1 MTISSSFNNWG
12 LFSKGKRGLPGERI
26 SERGPSQE
34 LVEIFAGMPLVTK
47 QAKPAKLHVASHD
60 YIRRKLEPFHTIC
73 FLAIAAQW
81 DFNSGRY

>member
-1 MTISSSFNNWG
+1 MGQPEVYQTSQSLVVLTIGG

-47 QAKPAKLHVASHD
+47 
-60 YIRRKLEPFHTIC
+60 
-73 FLAIAAQW
+73 
-81 DFNSGRY
+81 